1 MGNSLP
7 IGFTKNPLKFAP
19 SLQKMLN
26 HKQHTIKKSVTLS
39 GVGLHTGVQTTMTFL
54 PAKANHGIKFQRI
67 DLPGRPII
75 DADCDNVVD
84 VSRGTTIEQ
93 SGAKISTIEHTLA
106 ALVGLELDNVLIE
119 VDGPEAPIMDGS
131 SLPFVQVLK
140 EAGAEE
146 QNALRDYYEVQ
157 DSLFYRDA
165 SRNVEIAALPLDDY
179 RVTVMIDYNSPVL
192 GSQHASI
199 TNIRQFEK
207 EIASCRTF
215 CFLHELEMLY
225 KNNLIR
231 GGDLNNAIVIV
242 DRVVEEH
249 ELAHI
254 AKMLNKPKVEVKKEG
269 ILNNIELRYNNEP
282 ARHKLLDIIG
292 DLALAGR
299 PLKAQIL
306 AARPGH
312 AANVAFAKKLKKA
325 MAESDKK
332 GIPRYNPSL
341 PPVMDIKQIVKFL
354 PHRYPFLLIDKII
367 YLDRESVAGIKNVTM
382 NEPFFQGHFPG
393 NPVMPGVLIIEAMAQ
408 IGGILVLNTVPD
420 PENYITLFLGIDEV
434 RFRRIVQPGDTLVI
448 QCDLL
453 APIKRGIAKMYGR
466 AFVGN
471 TLVCEGTMTA
481 SIVRKEA

>member
-1 MGNSLP
+1 
-7 IGFTKNPLKFAP
+7 
-19 SLQKMLN
+19 MLN
-26 HKQHTIKKSVTLS
+26 HKQQTIKKSVTLS
-39 GVGLHTGVQTTMTFL
+39 GVGLHTGVITQMTFL
-54 PAKANHGIKFQRI
+54 PAKPNHGIKFQRT
-67 DLPGRPII
+67 DLPGSPII

-106 ALVGLELDNVLIE
+106 ALTGLEIDNVLIQ

-131 SLPFVQVLK
+131 SIQFVNVLK

-146 QNALRDYYEVQ
+146 QNALRDFFEVQ
-157 DSLFYRDA
+157 DSIFYREVD
-165 SRNVEIAALPLDDY
+165 RNVEIAALPLDDY

-225 KNNLIR
+225 KNNLIK

-242 DRVVEEH
+242 DRVVQEH
-249 ELAHI
+249 ELDNI
-254 AKMLNKPKVEVKKEG
+254 AQMLNKPKVEVKKEG
-269 ILNNIELRYNNEP
+269 ILNNVELRYNNEP

-325 MAESDKK
+325 MQQADKK

-341 PPVMDIKQIVKFL
+341 PPVMDINQIATIL
-354 PHRYPFLLIDKII
+354 RHRYPFLLIDKII
-367 YLDRESVAGIKNVTM
+367 HLDNKSVAGVKNVTM

-393 NPVMPGVLIIEAMAQ
+393 NPVMPGVLQVEAMAQ

-420 PENYITLFLGIDEV
+420 PENYWTYFLGIESF
-434 RFRRIVQPGDTLVI
+434 RFRKMVLPGDTLVI
-448 QCDLL
+448 QCNLL
-453 APIKRGIAKMYGR
+453 VPIKRGIAKMYGR
-466 AFVGN
+466 AYVGS

-481 SIVRKEA
+481 SIVRKDS

>member
-1 MGNSLP
+1 
-7 IGFTKNPLKFAP
+7 
-19 SLQKMLN
+19 MLN
-26 HKQHTIKKSVTLS
+26 HKQQTIKKSVTIS
-39 GVGLHTGVQTTMTFL
+39 GVGLHTGVQTTLTFM
-54 PAKANHGIKFQRI
+54 PAKPNHGIKFQRV
-67 DLPGRPII
+67 DLPSSPII
-75 DADCDNVVD
+75 DADCDRVVD
-84 VSRGTTIEQ
+84 VSRGTTLEQ
-93 SGAKISTIEHTLA
+93 SGARVSTIEHTMA
-106 ALVGLELDNVLIE
+106 ALVGLEIDNVMVQI
-119 VDGPEAPIMDGS
+119 DGPEAPIMDGS
-131 SLPFVQVLK
+131 SIQFVQVLK
-140 EAGAEE
+140 EAGTEE
-146 QNALRDYYEVQ
+146 QNALRDFFEVQ
-157 DSLFYRDA
+157 DSIFYRESA
-165 SRNVEIAALPLDDY
+165 RHVEIAALPLDDY

-199 TNIRQFEK
+199 TNIQQFEK

-225 KNNLIR
+225 KNNLIK

-242 DRVVEEH
+242 DRIIEPH
-249 ELAHI
+249 ELDNI
-254 AKMLNKPKVEVKKEG
+254 ARMLNKPTVEVKKEG

-292 DLALAGR
+292 DLGLAGR

-332 GIPRYNPSL
+332 GVPRYNPSL
-341 PPVMDIKQIVKFL
+341 PPVMDINKITQTL

-367 YLDRESVAGIKNVTM
+367 YLDKETVAGVKNVTM
-382 NEPFFQGHFPG
+382 NEYFFAGHFPG
-393 NPVMPGVLIIEAMAQ
+393 NPVMPGVLQVEAMAQ

-420 PENYITLFLGIDEV
+420 PENYWTYFLGIDDF
-434 RFRRIVQPGDTLVI
+434 RFRKMVLPGDTLVI

-466 AFVGN
+466 GYVGN

-481 SIVRKEA
+481 SIVRKDS

>member
-1 MGNSLP
+1 
-7 IGFTKNPLKFAP
+7 
-19 SLQKMLN
+19 MLN
-26 HKQHTIKKSVTLS
+26 HKQQTIKKSVTIS
-39 GVGLHTGVQTTMTFL
+39 GVGLHTGIQTTLTFM
-54 PAKANHGIKFQRI
+54 PAKPNHGIKFQRV
-67 DLPGRPII
+67 DLPGSPII
-75 DADCDNVVD
+75 DADCDRVVD
-84 VSRGTTIEQ
+84 VSRGTTLEQ
-93 SGAKISTIEHTLA
+93 SGARVSTIEHTLA
-106 ALVGLELDNVLIE
+106 ALVGLEIDNVMVQI
-119 VDGPEAPIMDGS
+119 DGPEAPIMDGS
-131 SLPFVQVLK
+131 SIQFVHVLK

-146 QNALRDYYEVQ
+146 QNALRDFFEVQ
-157 DSLFYRDA
+157 DSIFYRESA
-165 SRNVEIAALPLDDY
+165 RHVEIAALPLDDY

-199 TNIRQFEK
+199 TNIQQFEK

-225 KNNLIR
+225 KNNLIK

-242 DRVVEEH
+242 DRIIEPH
-249 ELAHI
+249 ELENI
-254 AKMLNKPKVEVKKEG
+254 ARMLNKPTVEVKKEG
-269 ILNNIELRYNNEP
+269 ILNNVELRYNNEP

-332 GIPRYNPSL
+332 GVPRYNPSL
-341 PPVMDIKQIVKFL
+341 PPVMDINKITQTL

-367 YLDRESVAGIKNVTM
+367 YLDKETVAGVKNVTM
-382 NEPFFQGHFPG
+382 NEPFFAGHFPG
-393 NPVMPGVLIIEAMAQ
+393 NPLMPGVLQVEAMAQ

-420 PENYITLFLGIDEV
+420 PENYWTYFLGIDEF
-434 RFRRIVQPGDTLVI
+434 RFRKKVLPGDTLVI

-466 AFVGN
+466 GYVGN

-481 SIVRKEA
+481 SIVRKDS